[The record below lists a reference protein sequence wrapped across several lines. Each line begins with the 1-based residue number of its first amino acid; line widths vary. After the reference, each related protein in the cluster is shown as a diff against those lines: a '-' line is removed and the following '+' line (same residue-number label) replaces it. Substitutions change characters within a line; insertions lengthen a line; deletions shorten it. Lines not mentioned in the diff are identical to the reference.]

1 MSAVNVVLLIIAIV
15 AIAIAAWAL
24 MQRERTRKLK
34 RHFGPEYDR
43 VIEREGSARR
53 AADVLAGRQ
62 KRVEEYPIRRL
73 TLEECDRFAGK
84 WRAVQEHFVDDPH
97 GAVAQADSLI
107 TEAMQ
112 TRGYP
117 MSDFEQRAEDL
128 SVDHPGVVQDYRTAH
143 AIAVRDAQSTAS
155 TEDLRKAMQSYRA
168 LFENVLDMRV
178 LQHH

>member
-24 MQRERTRKLK
+24 MERERTRKLK
-34 RHFGPEYDR
+34 RQFGPEYDR
-43 VIEREGSARR
+43 VMEREGSARR
-53 AADVLAGRQ
+53 AADVLADRQ
-62 KRVEEYPIRRL
+62 KRVEKYPIRHL
-73 TLEECDRFAGK
+73 TRDECDRFAAQWK
-84 WRAVQEHFVDDPH
+84 RVQEHFVDDPH

-107 TEAMQ
+107 TEAMRS
-112 TRGYP
+112 RGYP

-143 AIAVRDAQSTAS
+143 AIALRDAQGAAS
-155 TEDLRKAMQSYRA
+155 TENLRRAMQSYRA
-168 LFENVLDMRV
+168 LFENVLDSRV